1 MRTASIEVKSV
12 EYLVANIAKMTFDK
26 GSIKVYGD
34 LNTENEIKNAIVA
47 ETKCDK
53 AFLKIVKVERDN
65 DLSGLYELS
74 EKDYVTFGKRVG
86 DVRPKK
92 EKEEKASK

>member
-1 MRTASIEVKSV
+1 MRTASIEVKKV
-12 EYLVANIAKMTFDK
+12 DYLVADMATMTFK
-26 GSIKVYGD
+26 NESILIYGD
-34 LNTENEIKNAIVA
+34 IKTENEIKNAIVA

-65 DLSGLYELS
+65 ELSGLYELS
-74 EKDYVTFGKRVG
+74 EKDYVTYGKRIG

-92 EKEEKASK
+92 EKEATEE